1 MFGDGEVIVRQAE
14 PGQTMYV
21 IAAGKVAVV
30 LEPQRQVVATIE
42 KGGYFG
48 EMSLLT
54 GEPRSATVLAQGDT
68 FLLEIDAE
76 LFRKLGVDSPQAIE
90 RIGVAAMTRRGELD
104 QARAAA
110 RGAAVADAPATF
122 LAKMKRFLRLSA

>member
-1 MFGDGEVIVRQAE
+1 MYIVAS
-14 PGQTMYV
+14 
-21 IAAGKVAVV
+21 GKVAVV
-30 LEPQRQVVATIE
+30 LEPKRQIVVTIE

-54 GEPRSATVLAQGDT
+54 GDARSATVLAQGDT
-68 FLLEIDAE
+68 SVLEIDAE

-104 QARAAA
+104 EARTAA
-110 RGAAVADAPATF
+110 RGAAVADAPAT
-122 LAKMKRFLRLSA
+122 LLSKMKRFLRLS